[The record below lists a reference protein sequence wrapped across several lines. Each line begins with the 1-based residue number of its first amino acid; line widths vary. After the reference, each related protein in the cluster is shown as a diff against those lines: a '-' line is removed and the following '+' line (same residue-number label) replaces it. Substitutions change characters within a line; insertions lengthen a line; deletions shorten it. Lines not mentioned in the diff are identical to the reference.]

1 VIIPI
6 AIRISPK
13 FLAKEINDIARSAIK
28 MIGEVEAG
36 EWANPHNALNAAY
49 LDNLIEDLNYF
60 AANSLLKD
68 TVDFRINEI
77 LKQKFGGQGE
87 GCVENGVAGTTGN
100 LIEFRDKFDSLGNS
114 DKYQRSKGN
123 GPFFRLLNESLQELE
138 HKLGSDIGIKEN
150 IRAGNDNDNDNDN
163 QEEIS
168 YVETKRLSFAD
179 EAAHHRNEEKI
190 PGEFHAIEGNKETN
204 RSDKKTKDG
213 QSSDPSLNDTSFA
226 ALTVEEK
233 ASLSKSVNE
242 ALEELARPERCAE
255 KVKQRVD
262 LVDSFTRL
270 PGAEDQIKE
279 KLEVFLKQ
287 IFERDKSADYQNL
300 CEFVRLFDENDAPF
314 DLPPTGGFVRLLYS
328 TIQEISKHW
337 MISGYKEEVGMHQL

>member
-1 VIIPI
+1 
-6 AIRISPK
+6 
-13 FLAKEINDIARSAIK
+13 
-28 MIGEVEAG
+28 
-36 EWANPHNALNAAY
+36 
-49 LDNLIEDLNYF
+49 
-60 AANSLLKD
+60 
-68 TVDFRINEI
+68 
-77 LKQKFGGQGE
+77 
-87 GCVENGVAGTTGN
+87 
-100 LIEFRDKFDSLGNS
+100 
-114 DKYQRSKGN
+114 
-123 GPFFRLLNESLQELE
+123 
-138 HKLGSDIGIKEN
+138 
-150 IRAGNDNDNDNDN
+150 
-163 QEEIS
+163 
-168 YVETKRLSFAD
+168 
-179 EAAHHRNEEKI
+179 
-190 PGEFHAIEGNKETN
+190 
-204 RSDKKTKDG
+204 
-213 QSSDPSLNDTSFA
+213 
-226 ALTVEEK
+226 LTVEEK

-337 MISGYKEEVGMHQL
+337 MISGYKEEIGMHQL